1 MNGKPV
7 RKLVIAGGGTAGWT
21 VAAALVKNLGPLMEI
36 VLVESD
42 AIGTVGVGESTIPT
56 ARRFHELLGID
67 EREFVRATQASFK
80 LGISFEG
87 WMRDGERYFH
97 SFGTV
102 GRSTWM
108 ADFQHMWLEAREMGV
123 AGPLED
129 YSLETQAAL
138 AGKFQTGSGEGPPL
152 NYAYHLDATAY
163 GQYLRGFAEPLGV
176 SRIEGKIGE
185 VRLDAESGF
194 IASLV
199 LDTGEIVEGD
209 LFIDCTGFRALLI
222 EGALETGYEDWTHWL
237 STDRALAVQ
246 TEAVGPARPYTR
258 AMAHRAGWQWQIP
271 LQHRVGNGL
280 VYSSSHLSDDE
291 AAALLRSRIKG
302 KTLTEPRLIPYVSGT
317 RRASWNRNCVAIG
330 LSSGFVE
337 PLEST
342 SIHLIMIAVTRLLQL
357 FPFGGVNDALTARY
371 NDLSRTELEG
381 IRDFIILHY
390 HLNQR
395 KGEPFWDDCR
405 NMEIPNSLADRIA
418 LFRESA
424 TAFQANDELFRIDS
438 WVQVM
443 LGQGLEP
450 LSHHALGQ
458 MIGSKR
464 LGESLS
470 SLAANF
476 CQQADRL
483 PQHQAFLDTYSPQ
496 AKPIPMMAPNGR
508 STSPPAD
515 S

>member
-1 MNGKPV
+1 MSGRPV
-7 RKLVIAGGGTAGWT
+7 RKVVIAGGGTAGWT
-21 VAAALVKNLGPLMEI
+21 VAAALVKNLGSLVEI

-80 LGISFEG
+80 LGISFEN
-87 WMRDGERYFH
+87 WTRDNERYFH

-108 ADFQHMWLEAREMGV
+108 ADFQHMWLEARAMGV

-138 AGKFQTGSGEGPPL
+138 TGKFRAGSGEGPSL

-176 SRIEGKIGE
+176 TRIEGKIGD
-185 VRLDAESGF
+185 VRLNPESGF

-199 LDTGEIVEGD
+199 LENGEIIEGD

-246 TEAVGPARPYTR
+246 TKAVGPARPYTR
-258 AMAHRAGWQWQIP
+258 AFAHRAGWQWQIP

-280 VYSSSHLSDDE
+280 VYSSAHLSDDD
-291 AAALLRSRIKG
+291 AIRLLESRVEG
-302 KTLTEPRLIPYVSGT
+302 EMLTDPRLIRYVSGT

-357 FPFGGVNDALTARY
+357 FPFSGVNEALAARY

-390 HLNQR
+390 HLNER
-395 KGEPFWDDCR
+395 AGEPFWDRCR
-405 NMEIPNSLADRIA
+405 SMEIPDSLASRIA

-424 TAFQANDELFRIDS
+424 TAYQANDELFRIDS

-443 LGQGLEP
+443 LGQGLKP
-450 LSHHALGQ
+450 DSHHALGR
-458 MIGSKR
+458 MIGAER
-464 LGESLS
+464 LGGSLA
-470 SLAANF
+470 SLAANIR
-476 CQQADRL
+476 QQAGSL
-483 PQHQAFLDTYSPQ
+483 PQHQAFLDAFSPQ
-496 AKPIPMMAPNGR
+496 AQPSG
-508 STSPPAD
+508 
-515 S
+515 